1 MNSWILALDEK
12 SLYQNK
18 QIKSF
23 FLIIESYRSIAA
35 LHVIVTVVTV
45 MSDLVCVRCQVSDAS
60 DLLSH
65 LGSSLR
71 SQVSHSVQASKCSK
85 REENKKQYTK
95 LYIKDIKKNNIKTYI
110 NHIISFKHFHL
121 ITLRLD
127 TQKKSYALYLGHH
140 CINYHDTFQTCL
152 ESRSPITA
160 NIYLTCIATVVKG
173 ARQVTFNSML
183 HQDQNFTELFI

>member
-1 MNSWILALDEK
+1 
-12 SLYQNK
+12 
-18 QIKSF
+18 
-23 FLIIESYRSIAA
+23 
-35 LHVIVTVVTV
+35 
-45 MSDLVCVRCQVSDAS
+45 MSSVRCVRSALTS
-60 DLLSH
+60 WLLAAVT
-65 LGSSLR
+65 SLPFSPGLKVFKTR
-71 SQVSHSVQASKCSK
+71 GKQKTIHKTIHK
-85 REENKKQYTK
+85 RY
-95 LYIKDIKKNNIKTYI
+95 KKNNIKTYI